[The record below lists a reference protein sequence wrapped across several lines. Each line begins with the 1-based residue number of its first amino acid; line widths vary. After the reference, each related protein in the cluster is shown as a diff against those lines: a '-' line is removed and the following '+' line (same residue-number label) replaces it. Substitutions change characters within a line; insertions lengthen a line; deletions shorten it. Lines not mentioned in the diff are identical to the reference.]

1 MEEKK
6 DAWGMHGAQ
15 EKHGDPEPHDA
26 QGAQESHVTQG
37 ARELHD
43 AQGAQGQHE
52 THGAREPHGQ
62 LPTALVLA
70 GGGSALGTLGGGN
83 GEDGGFSLP
92 KPFAHRICL
101 IEETR
106 VAGTTHAPEIEE
118 AAEELTEGRELRF
131 VREPGNLVDKWAI
144 QVYVGEHRIGYVAAD
159 RNEILSRLM
168 DGGKRLVGEVVGHEL
183 VGRWHKV
190 TMGVWLDD

>member
-1 MEEKK
+1 MAEKK
-6 DAWGMHGAQ
+6 DAWGMGRTQ

-26 QGAQESHVTQG
+26 QGAPKPNEAQ
-37 ARELHD
+37 D
-43 AQGAQGQHE
+43 AQDS
-52 THGAREPHGQ
+52 HGQ

-70 GGGSALGTLGGGN
+70 GGGSALGTLSGGN
-83 GEDGGFSLP
+83 GEGGSLSLP
-92 KPFAHRICL
+92 RPFAHRICL

-144 QVYVGEHRIGYVAAD
+144 QVYAGEHRIGYAVDHVPVFVADAEPPCRIAVED
-159 RNEILSRLM
+159 VRDTAYREY
-168 DGGKRLVGEVVGHEL
+168 
-183 VGRWHKV
+183 HKEPE
-190 TMGVWLDD
+190 

>member
-1 MEEKK
+1 MAEKK
-6 DAWGMHGAQ
+6 DAWGMGRTQ

-26 QGAQESHVTQG
+26 QGAPKPNEAQ
-37 ARELHD
+37 D
-43 AQGAQGQHE
+43 AQDS
-52 THGAREPHGQ
+52 HGQ

-70 GGGSALGTLGGGN
+70 GGGSALGTLSGGN
-83 GEDGGFSLP
+83 GEGGSLSLP
-92 KPFAHRICL
+92 RPFAHRICL

-144 QVYVGEHRIGYVAAD
+144 QVYAGEHRIGYVAAD
-159 RNEILSRLM
+159 RNEILARLM
-168 DGGKRLVGEVVGHEL
+168 DGGKRLVGEVVDHEL
-183 VGRWHKV
+183 VGHWHKV